1 MTDIH
6 GKVTTRQSVGGTV
19 KTTSV
24 VNGELINKS
33 DVVEKDT
40 ASDIH
45 GRVSTTQDIDGKIK
59 SSSAVNGS
67 INTGGGKD
75 KVIKDYNQ
83 LYNKPSINGVE
94 LKGNKTS
101 EELGITST
109 YYGTTAY
116 WNNQPSLISIKG
128 GVYVYSDYKVDEQGN
143 NIPGIKIGD
152 GKGYLIDA
160 PFIDGLMYDHIY
172 NTIIH
177 VTQNDKDRWDE
188 KVRCYISPTDSETVV
203 FTTISSKGE

>member
-6 GKVTTRQSVGGTV
+6 GKVTTRQSIGGMV

-59 SSSAVNGS
+59 SFSTVNGS

-75 KVIKDYNQ
+75 KS
-83 LYNKPSINGVE
+83 SI
-94 LKGNKTS
+94 
-101 EELGITST
+101 

-128 GVYVYSDYKVDEQGN
+128 GIYVYSDYKQDEQGN

-160 PFIDGLMYDHIY
+160 PFIDELMYDHIY

-177 VTQNDKDRWDE
+177 VTQDDKDRWDE
-188 KVRCYISPTDSETVV
+188 KIRCYISPTDSETVV
-203 FTTISSKGE
+203 FTTTSSKGE